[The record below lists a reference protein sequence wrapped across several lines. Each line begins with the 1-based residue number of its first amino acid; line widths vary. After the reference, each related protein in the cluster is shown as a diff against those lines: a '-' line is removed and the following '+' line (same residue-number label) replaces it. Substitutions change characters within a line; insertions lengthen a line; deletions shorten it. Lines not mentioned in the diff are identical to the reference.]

1 MLHTLRHPNG
11 WQAAVII
18 IKKKKERKEDE
29 EEGGITVEGVIWDK
43 AIDTAAKGKN
53 SL

>member
-18 IKKKKERKEDE
+18 IKKKKKKGDE
-29 EEGGITVEGVIWDK
+29 EEGGITVGGVILDK